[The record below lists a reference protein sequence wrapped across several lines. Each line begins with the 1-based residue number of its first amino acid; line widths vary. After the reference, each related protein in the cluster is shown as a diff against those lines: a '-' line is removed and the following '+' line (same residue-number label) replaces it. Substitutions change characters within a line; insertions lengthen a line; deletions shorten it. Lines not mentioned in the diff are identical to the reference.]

1 MTLTLTYGDLKMMIM
16 ALKMS
21 KWCKEEC
28 DCKQS
33 DLADNLLL
41 LQTLPSYSFLFFSL
55 HKTQKTE
62 KPLYK
67 HMV

>member
-1 MTLTLTYGDLKMMIM
+1 MMTM

-21 KWCKEEC
+21 KWRKEEC

-33 DLADNLLL
+33 DLADRYLLL
-41 LQTLPSYSFLFFSL
+41 LQTLPSYSFLIFLL

-62 KPLYK
+62 KPFYK